1 MTPGAELAASRG
13 LRMRPHRPARALAG
27 ALIVITSV
35 VAALALYTR
44 LGDRTEV
51 LAVNRTILAGEVITD
66 ADLAVVS
73 LASDDELATVAAS
86 ARSTVVGQYARVR
99 LASGSLLVADSLQAR
114 PLVTDGRVLMSV
126 EVPAGQVPVGLREQ
140 SRVVLVV
147 TSPSTGGAPVA
158 PVLVDATVTAIPRNL
173 AEVVGGDRGPTD
185 ISLSVEVPA
194 EYVSLVGSAQ
204 AVSIG
209 VLDSN
214 AVLPATQV
222 GVEPAPTATDPAAA
236 TAPGPTLTPVP
247 APTVA
252 VTDGASG

>member
-1 MTPGAELAASRG
+1 
-13 LRMRPHRPARALAG
+13 MRPHRPARALAG

-73 LASDDELATVAAS
+73 LASDDDLATVAAS
-86 ARSTVVGQYARVR
+86 ARSAVVGQYARVR

-147 TSPSTGGAPVA
+147 TSPPTGGAPVA
-158 PVLVDATVTAIPRNL
+158 PILVDATVTAIPRNL
-173 AEVVGGDRGPTD
+173 AEVVSGDRGPTD

-209 VLDSN
+209 VLDPTT
-214 AVLPATQV
+214 VLPAAQV
-222 GVEPAPTATDPAAA
+222 GVELAPVAADPPAL

-252 VTDGASG
+252 LTDEASG